1 MNVRDE
7 DNIKKEKGRDEER
20 KSKRGR
26 NRRR

>member
-7 DNIKKEKGRDEER
+7 DNIKKEKGKDEER